1 MPERRSAASSLLCPV
16 GFSVVMEADFDK
28 TSLRF
33 TLRVS
38 FEPASHTGSNAAQMA
53 ELVDALGSGPSGG
66 NTVEVRVL
74 FWAPC
79 HAGAA
84 QTPSF
89 VFNGHEGADLNL
101 QVPYCHTA
109 QRAEQSTD
117 CLQDT
122 HSSNRV

>member
-1 MPERRSAASSLLCPV
+1 
-16 GFSVVMEADFDK
+16 MEADFDK

-33 TLRVS
+33 TLLDS

-101 QVPYCHTA
+101 QVPYIVIQLKGLNNPRIVCKILTVVIGY
-109 QRAEQSTD
+109 
-117 CLQDT
+117 
-122 HSSNRV
+122 SNRTGLAPNDR